1 MKFTIQQFS
10 SQQIQTKYGQKTK
23 YRFTSNGQTYD
34 AWMKSPY
41 TDSFAP
47 GYTFEAELSGKPYK
61 GIDTI
66 AWPKAQ
72 TSNVGQSSGQ
82 LDRIEAKLDQ
92 LIQWASIPKVVVPRG
107 TNVSNMEPGK
117 SEVPYA
123 DSPPPTTDDE
133 PGTPF

>member
-66 AWPKAQ
+66 AWPKQQ

-92 LIQWASIPKVVVPRG
+92 IIQLATTPKFVIPRG
-107 TNVSNMEPGK
+107 ANVSNMEPGAIV
-117 SEVPYA
+117 EIPYE
-123 DSPPPTTDDE
+123 DSPPPDDKDA
-133 PGTPF
+133 PF